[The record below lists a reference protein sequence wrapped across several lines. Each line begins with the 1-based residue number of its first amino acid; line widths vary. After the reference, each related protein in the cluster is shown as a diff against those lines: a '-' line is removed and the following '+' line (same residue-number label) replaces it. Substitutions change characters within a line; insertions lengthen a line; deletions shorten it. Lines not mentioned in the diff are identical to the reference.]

1 MLDQVPWVDES
12 TEDRNQPNERDI
24 WPNIEADFQFAFD
37 NLPETQSERGRVNSW
52 AAAAYLARA
61 YVYQEKWSEAKD
73 LYDQII
79 PNGGTAEG
87 LPEDMAEGHGVNG
100 NQAPEE
106 GWLEQ
111 VSKVER
117 EASEEP

>member
-1 MLDQVPWVDES
+1 MFDQVPWVDES
-12 TEDRNQPNERDI
+12 TEDLNQPNDRDI

-73 LYDQII
+73 QYDQII
-79 PNGGTAEG
+79 PNGVTSNVVLYAMV
-87 LPEDMAEGHGVNG
+87 EDNMDTCKTPRAYV
-100 NQAPEE
+100 PCD
-106 GWLEQ
+106 
-111 VSKVER
+111 
-117 EASEEP
+117 